1 MQTEHSLR
9 ATPTTRNGIGARRS
23 ESRARGCA
31 QHASYFL
38 AAVFLFG
45 MTAATSAEE
54 DRDYFEIRNSPGQI
68 KPSPPLAFTF
78 SGNRVVYFSRGR
90 DLDMMSPAKYTG
102 IGKYTAELN
111 DRYRPEI
118 EQVKRM
124 LANGEIASV
133 PGRNIGSVLAYSFHR
148 NGMRYQGQL
157 QYRSSDEINA
167 KLAFL
172 YDLAQDLL
180 DHGTPE
186 INLHPAF
193 AVHAAS
199 PNLVVDVVFRN
210 DGKQEVV
217 IDGPEQW
224 LRKRVSLNGQYVEIH
239 AFDSAGVGFKVALV
253 EQYLRAASRP
263 YAATISVKPAQSVKI
278 EFVVPYTELVFDP
291 GSSEPQVH
299 AGTYR
304 FGGTANLNIQSPA
317 EMKGT
322 AFIRMDT
329 LPAVELT
336 EQ

>member
-1 MQTEHSLR
+1 M
-9 ATPTTRNGIGARRS
+9 RRFVS
-23 ESRARGCA
+23 
-31 QHASYFL
+31 
-38 AAVFLFG
+38 VFLISVFLCG
-45 MTAATSAEE
+45 ITEMALAKTRA
-54 DRDYFEIRNSPGQI
+54 DYFAMENSPGQI
-68 KPSPPLAFTF
+68 NPSPPLVFTF
-78 SGNRVVYFSRGR
+78 DGNRVAYYSRGR
-90 DLDMMSPAKYTG
+90 DLDIMPPAKYTG

-118 EQVKRM
+118 EQVKRI
-124 LANGEIASV
+124 LANHEIASV
-133 PGRNIGSVLAYSFHR
+133 PGRNIGSVLRYSFEQSGTH
-148 NGMRYQGQL
+148 YEGQL
-157 QYRSSDEINA
+157 QYRSSDA
-167 KLAFL
+167 FSGKLAFL

-199 PNLVVDVVFRN
+199 RNLVVDVVFRN

-217 IDGPEQW
+217 IDGPEKW
-224 LRKRVSLNGQYVEIH
+224 LPKRNFPNGQYVQIRG
-239 AFDSAGVGFKVALV
+239 FNDVGVKFKVGLV
-253 EQYLRAASRP
+253 EKYLSAASRP
-263 YAATISVKPAQSVKI
+263 YASTISVKPAQPVKV
-278 EFVVPYTELVFDP
+278 EFVVPYTELEFDP
-291 GSSEPQVH
+291 GSSTSQVH